1 LAGVTPDDQ
10 RPADVD
16 TGFWL
21 WTAALPLLVI
31 GYIVNTV
38 FAPMV
43 GPSGLVLGISAV
55 FLVAV
60 SSVVIALLVLLR
72 QGYRWARTL
81 LTCGGFAAMVYT
93 VSNLSGL
100 NQEQPAAAMGFA
112 VAVILGSVLV
122 AGGIV
127 MLHRKDANAYFTR

>member
-1 LAGVTPDDQ
+1 VTPDSE

-21 WTAALPLLVI
+21 WVTALPLLAI

-38 FAPMV
+38 FSPTV
-43 GPSGLVLGISAV
+43 GPTGLVYGISAV
-55 FLVAV
+55 FLVALCA
-60 SSVVIALLVLLR
+60 VVITLLVLLR

-93 VSNLSGL
+93 VFNLYGL
-100 NQEQPAAAMGFA
+100 NQAQPAAAMGFA
-112 VAVILGSVLV
+112 VSVILGSVLV

-127 MLHRKDANAYFTR
+127 MLHRKDANAFFTR